1 MRMDVEARMNLVM
14 KDSLVAVG
22 DVEIDHLITIHQ
34 VKVLALDPERKDW
47 KIYLP
52 RRQGTDG
59 WVNAV
64 SLDDKSLMKQIQEAV
79 FSDIR
84 DRNFGFSRDSI
95 QVTARPCQDRY
106 NSSFLGYA
114 DLCYKN
120 VLHIPNVKV
129 FQADGTVR
137 LGWPNA
143 QGRDGKIPLV
153 GLQRGFPEEEI
164 AGKVK
169 EAFDA
174 LRSRT
179 PAKEANKK

>member
-1 MRMDVEARMNLVM
+1 MDVEARMDLIM

-22 DVEIDHLITIHQ
+22 DVEIDRLITIHQ

-52 RRQGTDG
+52 RRQGKDG
-59 WVNAV
+59 WVNAI

-79 FSDIR
+79 FADIHKR
-84 DRNFGFSRDSI
+84 SVGSVLDDI
-95 QVTARPCQDRY
+95 QVTARPYQDRY

-114 DLCYKN
+114 DISYKN
-120 VLHIPNVKV
+120 VLKIPNVKV
-129 FQADGTVR
+129 FQAGDTVR

-153 GLQRGFPEEEI
+153 GLARGFQEDDI
-164 AGKVK
+164 IFRVK
-169 EAFDA
+169 EAFDV
-174 LRSRT
+174 LSQDK
-179 PAKEANKK
+179 PEKEVNKK